1 MKKKLYIM
9 LFSALTLGGTF
20 TSCSDNHM
28 ESVNTDDTKSPTIN
42 PNAQLTTALLQTYG
56 DFGLMDTYRSYI
68 TGFTQYFA
76 GGWNVSFYAGAVN
89 PDNDQMRLIWD
100 QYYSVGIKNLVDA
113 IHNSKDMPNT
123 NAALRIHRVY
133 LMSILTDTYGDI
145 PCSEAGLG
153 FIEGISNPKY
163 DKQEDIYNWFF
174 AELKDCVSQL
184 GTGSDRISGDVTSL
198 NGDTDLWK
206 KYANSLIL
214 RFAMRISDVNPA
226 LAQQEFEG
234 VLASESGYIGNSSE
248 NAYVKYL
255 DAPFT
260 LYDGSRDLDFRANA
274 LSAILYGQDPT
285 SPTFVCS
292 TLYNMLKDNNDPRL
306 LKICRNYINT
316 TRSETKPEGCFDVTD
331 DMIAWEN
338 AGGTG
343 VQANDPGAAWW
354 DQWPT
359 VPATSE
365 IPTLQQLVNNYPD
378 KGYDQSNYP
387 ARMTRPFLALAFE
400 QPNCPGILITSAEVE
415 FLLAE
420 AATKGWAVQGDAE
433 SHYEAGIRAAMQL
446 LNDCYDIVGKIS
458 ETDINDYI
466 AANPLGDNPKEQ
478 INKEAYILHLTNPAE
493 AWANLRRSDYPVLQ
507 DRAKFGNFTY
517 TCVDGFKTPVRLKY
531 PNLEAKYNSVNYKE
545 AIERL
550 GGTDD
555 WHKRMW
561 WDVAEQNFQ

>member
-9 LFSALTLGGTF
+9 LLSALTLGGTS

-174 AELKDCVSQL
+174 AELKDCMSQL

-274 LSAILYGQDPT
+274 LSEILYGQDPT

-378 KGYDQSNYP
+378 KGYDQSNFP

>member
-9 LFSALTLGGTF
+9 LLSALTLGGTF

-226 LAQQEFEG
+226 LAQQEFES
-234 VLASESGYIGNSSE
+234 VLASESGYISNSNE

>member
-9 LFSALTLGGTF
+9 LLSALTLGGTF

-234 VLASESGYIGNSSE
+234 VLASESGYISNSNE

-292 TLYNMLKDNNDPRL
+292 TLHNMLKDNNDPRL

>member
-9 LFSALTLGGTF
+9 LLSALTLGGTF

-214 RFAMRISDVNPA
+214 RFAMRISDVNPV

-234 VLASESGYIGNSSE
+234 VLASESGYIGNSNE

-331 DMIAWEN
+331 DMVAWEN

>member
-9 LFSALTLGGTF
+9 LLSALTLGGTF

-234 VLASESGYIGNSSE
+234 VLASESGYIGNSNE

-274 LSAILYGQDPT
+274 LSEILYGQDPT

-331 DMIAWEN
+331 DMVAWEN

-466 AANPLGDNPKEQ
+466 AANPLGENPKEQ

>member
-9 LFSALTLGGTF
+9 LLSALTLGGTF

-248 NAYVKYL
+248 NAYVKYQ

-378 KGYDQSNYP
+378 KGYDQSNFP

-446 LNDCYDIVGKIS
+446 LNDCYNIVGKIS

>member
-153 FIEGISNPKY
+153 FIEGISNLKY

-174 AELKDCVSQL
+174 AELKDCVAQL

-234 VLASESGYIGNSSE
+234 VLASESGYISNSNE

>member
-274 LSAILYGQDPT
+274 LSEILYGQDPT

>member
-1 MKKKLYIM
+1 MKKKIYIM
-9 LFSALTLGGTF
+9 LLSALTLGGTF

-234 VLASESGYIGNSSE
+234 VLASKSGYIGNSSE

-274 LSAILYGQDPT
+274 LSEILYGQDPT

-378 KGYDQSNYP
+378 KGYDQSNFP

>member
-9 LFSALTLGGTF
+9 LLSALTLGGTF

-248 NAYVKYL
+248 NAYVKYQ

-517 TCVDGFKTPVRLKY
+517 TCVDGFNTPVRLKY

>member
-9 LFSALTLGGTF
+9 LLSALTLGGTF

-234 VLASESGYIGNSSE
+234 VLASESGYIGNSNE

-274 LSAILYGQDPT
+274 LSEILYGQDPT

-378 KGYDQSNYP
+378 KGYDQSNFP

-493 AWANLRRSDYPVLQ
+493 AWANLRRSDYPILQ

-517 TCVDGFKTPVRLKY
+517 TCVDGFNTPVRLKY

>member
-9 LFSALTLGGTF
+9 LLSALTLGGTF

-184 GTGSDRISGDVTSL
+184 GTGSDRISGDVTSM

-234 VLASESGYIGNSSE
+234 VLASESGYISNSNE

>member
-9 LFSALTLGGTF
+9 LLSALTLGGTF

-274 LSAILYGQDPT
+274 LSEILYGQDPT

-378 KGYDQSNYP
+378 KGYDQSNFP

-517 TCVDGFKTPVRLKY
+517 TCVNGFKTPVRLKY

>member
-9 LFSALTLGGTF
+9 LLSALTLGGTF

-174 AELKDCVSQL
+174 AELKDCVAQL

-234 VLASESGYIGNSSE
+234 VLASESGYISNSNE

-550 GGTDD
+550 GGTDN

>member
-9 LFSALTLGGTF
+9 LLSALTLGGTF

-234 VLASESGYIGNSSE
+234 VLASESGYIGNSNE

-274 LSAILYGQDPT
+274 LSEILYGQDPT

-338 AGGTG
+338 DGGTG

>member
-1 MKKKLYIM
+1 M
-9 LFSALTLGGTF
+9 LLSALTLGGTF

-274 LSAILYGQDPT
+274 LSEILYGQDPT

-331 DMIAWEN
+331 DMVAWEN

>member
-9 LFSALTLGGTF
+9 LLSALTLGGTF

-76 GGWNVSFYAGAVN
+76 GGWNVPFYAGAVN

-234 VLASESGYIGNSSE
+234 VLASESGYIGNSNE

-331 DMIAWEN
+331 DMVAWEN

>member
-9 LFSALTLGGTF
+9 LLSALTLGGTF

-234 VLASESGYIGNSSE
+234 VLASESGYISNSNE

-274 LSAILYGQDPT
+274 LSEILYGQDPT

-433 SHYEAGIRAAMQL
+433 RHYEAGIRAAMQL

>member
-9 LFSALTLGGTF
+9 LLSALTLGGTF

-234 VLASESGYIGNSSE
+234 VLASESGYIGNSNE

-274 LSAILYGQDPT
+274 LSEILYGQDPT

-331 DMIAWEN
+331 DMVAWEN

-378 KGYDQSNYP
+378 KGYDQSNFP

>member
-9 LFSALTLGGTF
+9 LLSALTLGGTF

>member
-9 LFSALTLGGTF
+9 LLSALTLGGTF

-153 FIEGISNPKY
+153 FIEDISNPKY

-274 LSAILYGQDPT
+274 LSEILYGQDPT

-331 DMIAWEN
+331 DMVAWEN

>member
-378 KGYDQSNYP
+378 KGYDQSNFP

>member
-9 LFSALTLGGTF
+9 LLSALTLGGTF

-174 AELKDCVSQL
+174 AELKDCVAQL

-274 LSAILYGQDPT
+274 LSEILYGQDPT

-331 DMIAWEN
+331 DMVAWEN

>member
-9 LFSALTLGGTF
+9 LLSALTLGGTF

-153 FIEGISNPKY
+153 FIEGLSNPKY

-234 VLASESGYIGNSSE
+234 VLASESGYISNSNE

>member
-9 LFSALTLGGTF
+9 LLSALTLGGTF

-274 LSAILYGQDPT
+274 LSEILYGQDPT

-331 DMIAWEN
+331 DMVAWEN

-378 KGYDQSNYP
+378 KGYDQSNFP

-561 WDVAEQNFQ
+561 WDVAEQNYQ

>member
-234 VLASESGYIGNSSE
+234 VLASESGYIGNSNE

>member
-9 LFSALTLGGTF
+9 LLSALTLGGTF

-365 IPTLQQLVNNYPD
+365 ISTLQQLVNNYPD

>member
-9 LFSALTLGGTF
+9 LLSALTLGGTF

-234 VLASESGYIGNSSE
+234 VLASESGYIGNSNE

-331 DMIAWEN
+331 NMIAWEN

-517 TCVDGFKTPVRLKY
+517 TCVDGFNTPVRLKY

>member
-9 LFSALTLGGTF
+9 LLSALTLGGTF

-274 LSAILYGQDPT
+274 LSEILYGQDPT

-378 KGYDQSNYP
+378 KGYDQSNFP

-517 TCVDGFKTPVRLKY
+517 TCVDGFNTPVRLKY

>member
-9 LFSALTLGGTF
+9 LLSALTLGGTF

-234 VLASESGYIGNSSE
+234 VLASESGYIGKSNE

-274 LSAILYGQDPT
+274 LSEILYGQDPT

-331 DMIAWEN
+331 DMVAWEN

>member
-9 LFSALTLGGTF
+9 LLSALTLGGTF

-234 VLASESGYIGNSSE
+234 VLASESGYIGNSNE

-458 ETDINDYI
+458 EADINDYI

-517 TCVDGFKTPVRLKY
+517 TCVDGFNTPVRLKY

>member
-9 LFSALTLGGTF
+9 LLSALTLGGTF

-517 TCVDGFKTPVRLKY
+517 TCVDGFNTPVRLKY

>member
-9 LFSALTLGGTF
+9 LLSALTLGGTF

-174 AELKDCVSQL
+174 AELKDCVAQL

-234 VLASESGYIGNSSE
+234 VLASESGYIGNSNE

-433 SHYEAGIRAAMQL
+433 IHYEAGIRAAMQL

>member
-9 LFSALTLGGTF
+9 LLSALTLGGTF

-234 VLASESGYIGNSSE
+234 VLASESGYISNSNE

-550 GGTDD
+550 GGNDD

>member
-9 LFSALTLGGTF
+9 LLSALTLGGTF

-76 GGWNVSFYAGAVN
+76 GGWNVSFYGGAVN

-234 VLASESGYIGNSSE
+234 VLASESGYIGNSNE

-274 LSAILYGQDPT
+274 LSEILYGQDPT

-331 DMIAWEN
+331 DMVAWEN

>member
-234 VLASESGYIGNSSE
+234 VLASESGYISNSNE

-550 GGTDD
+550 GGNDD